1 MKLEKIFKL
10 LKGQKLTQCF
20 YGDKEVTM
28 IKAADL
34 MSDVLT
40 SCNPGSLLLTGLVN
54 AQSVHTAEIVET
66 AAIMYVRGKRPN
78 LETIKLAD
86 SRNICLLCTQYSMF
100 KVCGILYSNGLK
112 E

>member
-1 MKLEKIFKL
+1 MKLEKILKL
-10 LKGQKLTQCF
+10 LHGQQLTKCF
-20 YGDKEVTM
+20 DCNKEITM

-40 SCNPGSLLLTGLVN
+40 SFNPGSLLITGLVN
-54 AQSVHTAEIVET
+54 AQSVRTAEIVDS
-66 AAIMYVRGKRPN
+66 AAIMYVRGKKPN
-78 LETIKLAD
+78 QETIKLAD
-86 SRNICLLCTQYSMF
+86 SRNICLLCTEHSMF